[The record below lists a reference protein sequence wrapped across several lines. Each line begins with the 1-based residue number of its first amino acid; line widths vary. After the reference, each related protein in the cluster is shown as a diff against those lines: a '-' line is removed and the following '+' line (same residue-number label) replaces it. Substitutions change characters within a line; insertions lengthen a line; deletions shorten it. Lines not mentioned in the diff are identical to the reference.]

1 MAAISLIDEL
11 KTFKQATQD
20 ENRKEEM
27 KKEIHALESNG
38 TWILEDLP
46 EGKHAID
53 SKSVYKIKYK
63 PKGEIERYKARL

>member
-1 MAAISLIDEL
+1 
-11 KTFKQATQD
+11 
-20 ENRKEEM
+20 M